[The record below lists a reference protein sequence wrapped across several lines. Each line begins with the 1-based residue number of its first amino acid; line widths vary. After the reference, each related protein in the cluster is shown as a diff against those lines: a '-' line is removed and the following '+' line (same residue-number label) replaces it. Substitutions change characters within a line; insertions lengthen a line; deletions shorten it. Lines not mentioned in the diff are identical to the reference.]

1 MRLDDI
7 SYDIET
13 KTRSNSYTA
22 KISRFVRVLL
32 GINKQNR
39 VLLGINKQ
47 NDVCPYMCVKVLCNL
62 PSCKDLL
69 KS

>member
-32 GINKQNR
+32 GINKQN
-39 VLLGINKQ
+39 
-47 NDVCPYMCVKVLCNL
+47 DVCPYMCVKVLCNL